1 MERKVIKTS
10 LLKKI
15 QIFSSRATGILMLLI
30 GIVFFING
38 ITIKFP
44 ANNRNVAI
52 IIAICI
58 FLGLILSSLST
69 GVTIDKKIIIEGNK
83 IEYYVKNYCIKSM
96 DIIEDNVVIENDTGY
111 FGRLRIPYVIYKLK
125 SNKDFYTYIH
135 DWLGTDDIN
144 SLKNILEKVNYENKI
159 KFSYEEDVSNRK
171 FNIPTK
177 EIYKYCRKNKV
188 LKIIIAIS
196 SIYAFL
202 HLFTF
207 NFIGFGIFS
216 AIIVLLLYRKRKY
229 EGSIGSEIEI
239 YNRNIVVDKRKYN
252 VQEIKK
258 VRLSAPLYQNIP
270 FGLKYI
276 IIYGEDKKYLT
287 VAGANKITLFL
298 RKLRIWREEGVD
310 SMVNKE
316 YPQLFDAIK
325 EWCIVNSIRFEVI
338 GY

>member
-1 MERKVIKTS
+1 
-10 LLKKI
+10 
-15 QIFSSRATGILMLLI
+15 MLLI

-58 FLGLILSSLST
+58 FLGLILSFLST

-159 KFSYEEDVSNRK
+159 KFSYEEDV
-171 FNIPTK
+171 
-177 EIYKYCRKNKV
+177 
-188 LKIIIAIS
+188 
-196 SIYAFL
+196 
-202 HLFTF
+202 
-207 NFIGFGIFS
+207 
-216 AIIVLLLYRKRKY
+216 
-229 EGSIGSEIEI
+229 
-239 YNRNIVVDKRKYN
+239 
-252 VQEIKK
+252 
-258 VRLSAPLYQNIP
+258 
-270 FGLKYI
+270 
-276 IIYGEDKKYLT
+276 
-287 VAGANKITLFL
+287 
-298 RKLRIWREEGVD
+298 
-310 SMVNKE
+310 
-316 YPQLFDAIK
+316 
-325 EWCIVNSIRFEVI
+325 
-338 GY
+338 